1 MPVLVKDGKPISGG
15 GAGGNSISAGTN
27 GGHHPGDAG
36 GHPGDSEVGAAGGT
50 PMTSLLDVGLTGHH
64 PSSAGHHF
72 R

>member
-1 MPVLVKDGKPISGG
+1 MLVKDGKPISSG
-15 GAGGNSISAGTN
+15 GAGGNSAGTN

-36 GHPGDSEVGAAGGT
+36 GHPGDTEVSGAGGP

-64 PSSAGHHF
+64 PSAAGHHF